1 MNAEAVPSIMADV
14 VASFGDL
21 VNDFVVAL
29 ADLVNDVV
37 VTSAAST
44 RDDFALAPPPADDAP
59 SP

>member
-1 MNAEAVPSIMADV
+1 MNDFV
-14 VASFGDL
+14 VALADL